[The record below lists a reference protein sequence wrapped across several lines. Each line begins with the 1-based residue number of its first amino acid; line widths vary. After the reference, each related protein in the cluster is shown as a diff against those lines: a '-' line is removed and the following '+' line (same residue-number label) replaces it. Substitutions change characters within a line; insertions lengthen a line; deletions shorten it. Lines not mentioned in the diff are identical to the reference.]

1 MSGKIDPLFGQS
13 KVFSTED
20 SNVNPDVIAYLASVR
35 NEALTTSA
43 ISMSAVKQPG
53 IHVNVRHE
61 ASIYDDESEPI
72 IKKARGTVEVTNTFQ
87 NALPDNLV
95 NFTERITPVMEW
107 FEQLRN
113 DINLQPSNLN
123 YHYDDLSIDLL
134 LFNIKQ
140 ILETKNTQTEN
151 KGVSLHLMNILR
163 DWAPKGDLPSDD
175 EFEIDEEWI
184 EKLLLK
190 LECVKIPT
198 IDFLKSFITGDYS
211 YSEPRGFKAWNQF
224 LLNNEPCKD
233 MFATMINSNN
243 IWLLVKYMAQIW
255 ITQISAKQ
263 SHNLTLW
270 LLYILIFLPSSVVAN
285 NTSTLR
291 DLGKKC
297 RDIISEFYCEEK
309 KENNGEEKI
318 LNPLAILP
326 SELEVEFKQFVCKPI
341 LPETSLV
348 ELTLYIIA
356 TKYGQLDLLE
366 WYNP

>member
-1 MSGKIDPLFGQS
+1 MSGKFDPIFGQS

-43 ISMSAVKQPG
+43 IAMSSVKQPD
-53 IHVNVRHE
+53 IDINIRHD
-61 ASIYDDESEPI
+61 ASIYDDESEPVT
-72 IKKARGTVEVTNTFQ
+72 KKTRGIPTDITTSQ
-87 NALPDNLV
+87 NEFPAELV
-95 NFTERITPVMEW
+95 NFNERMTPVVKW
-107 FEQLRN
+107 FEQLQTDVN
-113 DINLQPSNLN
+113 SQPSNLG
-123 YHYDDLSIDLL
+123 YHYDDLSLDIL

-151 KGVSLHLMNILR
+151 KGVSLHLMNILK
-163 DWAPKGDLPSDD
+163 DWAPQGNLPEGD

-198 IDFLKSFITGDYS
+198 IDFLKSFITGDYT
-211 YSEPRGFKAWNQF
+211 YCEPRGFKAWNQF
-224 LLNNEPCKD
+224 LVHNEPCKD

-243 IWLLVKYMAQIW
+243 IWLLVKYMAQTW

-270 LLYILIFLPSSVVAN
+270 LLYILVYLPRSVVAN

-297 RDIISEFYCEEK
+297 RGIILEFYWEDKDK
-309 KENNGEEKI
+309 KNGEDAHI
-318 LNPLAILP
+318 NPLAILP
-326 SELEVEFKQFVCKPI
+326 HELKVEFKQFVCKPTP
-341 LPETSLV
+341 PETSLV

-356 TKYGQLDLLE
+356 TTYGQFDLLE
-366 WYNP
+366 WDHQ